1 MRSIPFVLA
10 LAACSDYEINKIV
23 EPTNESATPSEPSEA
38 TDGEEPEVT
47 ENEGDTAIPAEDT
60 ESEEPTEEE
69 DEPISS
75 DECGFLVN
83 QPYAIP
89 DVETES
95 LAVFSNI
102 GDTAFE
108 IRQGETAHY
117 QIVVTA
123 LECGD
128 IDLNLALF
136 EVQDTVCEVGVC
148 WIDDLALS
156 NIPMYFTNVTDGIT
170 FSPYDLD
177 QQVNNLIYV
186 WKDEVSNQG
195 SPLNGVNG
203 NMSTIHVSA
212 GTTKIVEFDFTA
224 TETIPVGSTI
234 SIILGDSQWTD
245 ATTGNIVWDW
255 SGIDNQVSYTV
266 IE

>member
-1 MRSIPFVLA
+1 MRTLSLFSILS
-10 LAACSDYEINKIV
+10 LAACSEYELSNIADV
-23 EPTNESATPSEPSEA
+23 DPNEELITPSQPFEA

-47 ENEGDTAIPAEDT
+47 ESEGTV
-60 ESEEPTEEE
+60 SEPTEEV
-69 DEPISS
+69 DEPIPSN
-75 DECGFLVN
+75 ECGFLID

-95 LAVFSNI
+95 LAIFSNI

-117 QIVVTA
+117 QIAVTA

-136 EVQDTVCEVGVC
+136 EVQDSVCHVDDC
-148 WIDDLALS
+148 WINGLATS
-156 NIPMYFTNVTDGIT
+156 NIPMYFANVTDGLT
-170 FSPYDLD
+170 FDPYDLD
-177 QQVNNLIYV
+177 QQMNNLIYV

-195 SPLNGVNG
+195 SPLNGVHG
-203 NMSTIHVSA
+203 NMNTVHVSA
-212 GTTKIVEFDFTA
+212 GTTKIIEFEFTA
-224 TETIPVGSTI
+224 TETVPVGSTI
-234 SIILGDSQWTD
+234 SIIMGDSQWTD
-245 ATTGNIVWDW
+245 TTTGNIVWDW
-255 SGIDNQVSYTV
+255 SGIDNKVSYTV

>member
-1 MRSIPFVLA
+1 MRSLPLVLS
-10 LAACSDYEINKIV
+10 LLVGCSDYNLVSEKANNPAAPFTSNVPADEPETNDDNVNV
-23 EPTNESATPSEPSEA
+23 EEPS
-38 TDGEEPEVT
+38 
-47 ENEGDTAIPAEDT
+47 DTATVEEDT
-60 ESEEPTEEE
+60 
-69 DEPISS
+69 DDAPIPS
-75 DECGFLVN
+75 DECGFLNN
-83 QPYAIP
+83 QPYANP

-95 LAVFSNI
+95 LVVFSNI

-108 IRQGETAHY
+108 IRQGETARY
-117 QIVVTA
+117 QIAVTA

-128 IDLNLALF
+128 IDLNLTLF
-136 EVQDTVCEVGVC
+136 EVQDSVCEAGVC
-148 WIDDLALS
+148 WIDDLATS
-156 NIPMYFTNVTDGIT
+156 NIPMYLTSVTDGIT

-177 QQVNNLIYV
+177 QNVNNLIYV

-212 GTTKIVEFDFTA
+212 GTTKVIQFDFTA
-224 TETIPVGSTI
+224 TATIPVGSTI

-255 SGIDNQVSYTV
+255 SGIDNGVSYTV
-266 IE
+266 VE

>member
-1 MRSIPFVLA
+1 MRSILPVSFPL
-10 LAACSDYEINKIV
+10 LAACSEYNLAPQKTEDAAPVTSNSDV
-23 EPTNESATPSEPSEA
+23 TGGEPETNEEGVEA
-38 TDGEEPEVT
+38 EDPT
-47 ENEGDTAIPAEDT
+47 DTAT
-60 ESEEPTEEE
+60 TEEDAS
-69 DEPISS
+69 DEPVSS

-83 QPYAIP
+83 QPYANP

-102 GDTAFE
+102 GDTAVE
-108 IRQGETAHY
+108 IRQGEMARY
-117 QIVVTA
+117 QIAVTA

-136 EVQDTVCEVGVC
+136 EVQDSVCEAGVC

-156 NIPMYFTNVTDGIT
+156 NIPMYFTSVTDGIT

-212 GTTKIVEFDFTA
+212 GTTKIIQFDFTA

-234 SIILGDSQWTD
+234 SIILGNSQWTD

-255 SGIDNQVSYTV
+255 SGIDNKVSYTIV
-266 IE
+266 E